1 MKLEKRFIKT
11 ALNNLMNYNKHFNR
25 IIHIYKNSKNKEL
38 IQLGHI
44 KEATFNNLWLKLAL
58 AISQDNK
65 VIWLNDVETDILNEA
80 INYVGDCL
88 IIEQS
93 IIKTIKGGM

>member
-11 ALNNLMNYNKHFNR
+11 AMNNLINYNKYFDK
-25 IIHIYKNSKNKEL
+25 IITIYKNSKKEEI

-44 KEATFNNLWLKLAL
+44 KEKTFNNLWLKLAL

-65 VIWLNDVETDILNEA
+65 VIWLNDMETDILNEA

-93 IIKTIKGGM
+93 IIKSIKGGI